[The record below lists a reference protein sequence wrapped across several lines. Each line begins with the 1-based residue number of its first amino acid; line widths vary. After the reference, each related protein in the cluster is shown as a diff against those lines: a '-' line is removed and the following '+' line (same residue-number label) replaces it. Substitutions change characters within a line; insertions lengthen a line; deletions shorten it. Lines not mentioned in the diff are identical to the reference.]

1 MSAPSGLDAQLQEL
15 VERTYRSLEDQLY
28 DPKPEVDGYD
38 KDRQRE
44 YILGLLGD
52 LAREATRLALE
63 GGPKEA

>member
-1 MSAPSGLDAQLQEL
+1 MSYPPGSDAQLREL

-28 DPKPEVDGYD
+28 DPKPAVDGYD
-38 KDRQRE
+38 KERQQE

>member
-1 MSAPSGLDAQLQEL
+1 MSHPPGLDAQLQEL

-38 KDRQRE
+38 KERQRE

-52 LAREATRLALE
+52 MARDAARLALSSE
-63 GGPKEA
+63 PTEA

>member
-1 MSAPSGLDAQLQEL
+1 MSNPPAIDAQLQEL

-38 KDRQRE
+38 KERQQE

-52 LAREATRLALE
+52 LAREAARHAL
-63 GGPKEA
+63 GAAPDKA

>member
-1 MSAPSGLDAQLQEL
+1 MSNSPGFDAQLQEL

-38 KDRQRE
+38 KERQRE

-52 LAREATRLALE
+52 LARDAARLALSGE
-63 GGPKEA
+63 PIQA

>member
-1 MSAPSGLDAQLQEL
+1 MSYPPGLDAQLQVL

-38 KDRQRE
+38 KERQRE

-52 LAREATRLALE
+52 LARDAARLAL
-63 GGPKEA
+63 GGEPTEI